1 MKYIKKL
8 AEESIWNAGSIQ
20 LFDFSRANL
29 NQESREEAVTFVAS
43 ECYGSEP
50 TDRKKLYN
58 KLMTEHCGG
67 PTSSA
72 EFVRCWDDTS
82 IGGSL
87 RNNKTLRT
95 FENTISDIMGPAFF
109 TSACFNSVATFR
121 LKVPVFLARQIMRHR
136 SFSVSE
142 KSRRY
147 QDNNKSPFEFW
158 APSNVRKMVNQHEV
172 CGNVID
178 KSIEA
183 YNEMVELGERPEVA
197 RSIIPQSMLTEFFI
211 QGDIPAW
218 ANYFNVRLDAAAQE
232 EHRQL
237 AKAMFAM
244 LREHQPRFFEHMHGY
259 VDNGSEMG
267 YNSSDGRIDVK
278 EAAKSIRKTIAAD
291 LSADRPDRH
300 D

>member
-1 MKYIKKL
+1 MNLKYIKKL
-8 AEESIWNAGSIQ
+8 AEADIWNAGKIT
-20 LFDFSRANL
+20 LYDFSRANL
-29 NQESREEAVTFVAS
+29 NQESREEAVTLVAS

-72 EFVRCWDDTS
+72 EFCRDWDDTS

-109 TSACFNSVATFR
+109 TSACFNGVATFR
-121 LKVPVFLARQIMRHR
+121 LKVPMFIGEQILRHR
-136 SFSVSE
+136 SFAFQ
-142 KSRRY
+142 KQSRRY
-147 QDNNKSPFEFW
+147 QDNEKAPFEFW
-158 APSNVRKMVNQHEV
+158 YDSAEIEDTELNDH
-172 CGNVID
+172 
-178 KSIEA
+178 SIRA
-183 YNEMVELGERPEVA
+183 YNSLIKQGYKPEIA
-197 RSIIPQSMLTEFFI
+197 RSKILQSAYSSFFV

-218 ANYFNVRLDAAAQE
+218 ANYFNVRLMPSAQE
-232 EHRQL
+232 AHIEL

-267 YNSSDGRIDVK
+267 YNSGDGMIDVD

>member
-1 MKYIKKL
+1 LKYIKKL
-8 AEESIWNAGSIQ
+8 AESDIWNSGKIE

-87 RNNKTLRT
+87 RNNKNLRT

-121 LKVPVFLARQIMRHR
+121 LKVPIFLARQIMRHR
-136 SFSVSE
+136 SFSAQE
-142 KSRRY
+142 MSRRY
-147 QDNNKSPFEFW
+147 QDNEKSKFEFW
-158 APSNVRKMVNQHEV
+158 SPDDHQLSQDMSDTSETAEFIYKRAVK
-172 CGNVID
+172 G
-178 KSIEA
+178 
-183 YNEMVELGERPEVA
+183 GTRPEVA
-197 RSIIPQSMLTEFFI
+197 RAVMPQSTLTEFFI

-218 ANYFNVRLDAAAQE
+218 ANYFNVRLGEAAQK
-232 EHRQL
+232 EHRDL